1 MELQGDDLQFA
12 PRERRTRPERVLIYL
27 VLIGLGV
34 FLDWALLSGQIKA
47 PDLFAPTPTPTR
59 TAASWAEEGQAQFLA
74 GNLPAA
80 IQAYKMATRLDP
92 QNGKLWAELARIQV
106 YSSALLPT
114 DEEKFIRR
122 KEALK
127 SADTAVQVAP
137 ESALTHAVRAFTLDW
152 LATSNLAT
160 PDESA
165 RWLSDAESEAAR
177 ALQIAPNDPL
187 ALAYYAEVLL
197 DQDKWLQANR
207 YAQQA
212 VKNGPNLLDTHRV
225 YAAVLETLGQYNR
238 AIQQYKEAIKLAPN
252 LTFLYLRVGANYRRL
267 GSDPQAMEI
276 YRREL
281 YQKAIDYFAAAAKI
295 NQRLGI
301 NDPLPYIAIA
311 RSYAQIGEFFI
322 AARNAERALLM
333 DPTNPNTYAAL
344 GMIYIKARNYEGAVP
359 VLKCAVEGCSAKET
373 EAILNDLRK
382 RFTGF
387 ENVKGVP
394 VQPLPL
400 TNTQVAFYYVSYGSV
415 LAALNHCDK
424 ALPVLDRVHAAFPD
438 DALLNSII
446 AENRSIC
453 RTLSEEATS
462 APSPTAT
469 TPPPAA
475 TPYKTPTP

>member
-1 MELQGDDLQFA
+1 MELQGDNLQFA
-12 PRERRTRPERVLIYL
+12 PRERHSRPGRVLIYL
-27 VLIGLGV
+27 TLALIGALI
-34 FLDWALLSGQIKA
+34 DWALLSGHVKA
-47 PDLFAPTPTPTR
+47 PDPFAPTPTPTR
-59 TAASWAEEGQAQFLA
+59 TAASWAEEGEAQFIA
-74 GNLPAA
+74 GNLSAA
-80 IQAYKMATRLDP
+80 IHAYQMATRLDP

-127 SADTAVQVAP
+127 SANTAVKVAP
-137 ESALTHAVRAFTLDW
+137 ESALTHAVRAFALDW

-165 RWLSDAESEAAR
+165 RWLTDAESESAR

-197 DQDKWLQANR
+197 DQNKWLQANR

-212 VKNGPNLLDTHRV
+212 VKNGPNLVDTHRV

-252 LTFLYLRVGANYRRL
+252 LTFLYLRIGANYRRL
-267 GSDPQAMEI
+267 GSDPQAMDS
-276 YRREL
+276 YRKAL
-281 YQKAIDYFAAAAKI
+281 YKKAIEYFAAAAKI

-311 RSYAQIGEFFI
+311 RSYAQIGDFFI

-333 DPTNPNTYAAL
+333 DPTNANTYAAL

-359 VLKCAVEGCSAKET
+359 VLKCAVEGCTAEET
-373 EAILNDLRK
+373 DAIIKDLRK
-382 RFTGF
+382 RFVGF
-387 ENVKGVP
+387 DNVKGVP

-400 TNTQVAFYYVSYGSV
+400 TNSQVAFYYVSYGSV

-424 ALPVLDRVHAAFPD
+424 ALPVLDRVHATFPD

-446 AENRSIC
+446 AENRNIC
-453 RTLSEEATS
+453 RTLQGEAAP
-462 APSPTAT
+462 APSATATPPTAT
-469 TPPPAA
+469 
-475 TPYKTPTP
+475 PTP